1 MINKQKG
8 CLDLYG
14 MNAKKWQYINKVIDS
29 LMEKYNYN
37 YIRTPIFE
45 SSELFHRGIGDST
58 DVVTKETYD
67 FKDRGDR
74 NITLRPE
81 GTAGI
86 VRSYIENK
94 MYGDPNQPV
103 KLYYNGTM
111 YRYER
116 PQSGRDRE
124 FTQFGVEVL
133 GSDDPLVDAE
143 VISIPVML
151 LKMLG
156 LKGVKVKINSLGDK
170 ESRERYRE
178 ALIDY
183 FKPHINELC
192 EDCNERLLKNPL
204 RILDCKVDKDNVLL
218 KNAPKTVDYLNE
230 ESTKRFVAVQE
241 YLNELEIDYEIDYR
255 LVRGLDYY
263 NHIVFE
269 IEASVEGFGSNNVLA
284 GGGRYN
290 GLVDT
295 LDGPAT
301 SCVGFACGLGRII
314 QALDLEEVELPIDD
328 KLEVFVMYVSETE
341 KKYAASLVNYL
352 RSNGF
357 KTDTEYTGRGLKAQ
371 FKQADRL
378 KAKFLII
385 LNDEDLK
392 NDEVRIKDNKTKKE
406 ELVGIDYLLY
416 FLDEHLSDEDLGD
429 LEDYQQHPYCEDD
442 CDCDHDCDCDC
453 DDDCDCDEED
463 ECKCHHE
470 NHECCHGNC
479 HCKEED

>member
-1 MINKQKG
+1 MISKQKG

-14 MNAKKWQYINKVIDS
+14 TTAKKWQYVNKVIDS

-45 SSELFHRGIGDST
+45 ASELFHRGIGEST

-67 FKDRGDR
+67 FVDRGDR

-94 MYGDPNQPV
+94 MYGDANQPV
-103 KLYYNGTM
+103 KLFYNGTM

-133 GSDDPLVDAE
+133 GSDDPLIDAE

-151 LKMLG
+151 LQILG

-170 ESRERYRE
+170 ESRDNYRK

-183 FKPHINELC
+183 FKPHIKDLC
-192 EDCNERLLKNPL
+192 EDCNERLDKNPL
-204 RILDCKVDKDNVLL
+204 RILDCKVDKDNELL
-218 KNAPKTVDYLNE
+218 KNAPKTIDYLNE
-230 ESTKRFVAVQE
+230 ESKKRFESVQE
-241 YLNELEIDYEIDYR
+241 YLNELEIDYEVDSK

-263 NHIVFE
+263 NHTVFE

-290 GLVDT
+290 GLVNT
-295 LDGPAT
+295 LDGPETA
-301 SCVGFACGLGRII
+301 CIGFACGLGRII
-314 QALDLEEVELPIDD
+314 QALDLEEVKLPIIDD
-328 KLEVFVMYVSETE
+328 LEVFVMYVSDTE

-352 RSNGF
+352 RANGF
-357 KTDTEYTGRGLKAQ
+357 RVDTEYTGRGLKAQ

-378 KAKFLII
+378 NSKYLII

-392 NDEVRIKDNKTKKE
+392 NDEVKIKNNKTKEE
-406 ELVGIDYLLY
+406 ELVSVDYLLY
-416 FLDEHLSDEDLGD
+416 YLDEHLSDEDLD
-429 LEDYQQHPYCEDD
+429 DIEDECHCGHHHEEGHH
-442 CDCDHDCDCDC
+442 CCGHCHEE
-453 DDDCDCDEED
+453 EED
-463 ECKCHHE
+463 E
-470 NHECCHGNC
+470 
-479 HCKEED
+479 

>member
-1 MINKQKG
+1 MISKQKG

-14 MNAKKWQYINKVIDS
+14 TTAKKWQYVNKVIDS

-37 YIRTPIFE
+37 FIRTPIFE
-45 SSELFHRGIGDST
+45 ASELFHRGMGETT

-67 FKDRGDR
+67 FVDRGDR
-74 NITLRPE
+74 KISLRPE

-94 MYGDPNQPV
+94 MYGDPSQPIKV
-103 KLYYNGTM
+103 FYNGTM

-151 LKMLG
+151 LQILG
-156 LKGVKVKINSLGDK
+156 LKGVKVKINTLGDK
-170 ESRERYRE
+170 ESRDNYRN

-183 FKPHINELC
+183 FKPHIKELC

-204 RILDCKVDKDNVLL
+204 RILDCKVDKDNNIL
-218 KNAPKTVDYLNE
+218 KNAPKTIDYLNE
-230 ESTKRFVAVQE
+230 SSKKRFESVKE
-241 YLNELEIDYEIDYR
+241 YLDELEIEYEVDSKI
-255 LVRGLDYY
+255 VRGLDYY
-263 NHIVFE
+263 NHTVFE

-290 GLVDT
+290 GLVDS
-295 LDGPAT
+295 LDGPETA
-301 SCVGFACGLGRII
+301 CIGFACGLGRII
-314 QALDLEEVELPIDD
+314 QALDLENVKLPIIDD
-328 KLEVFVMYVSETE
+328 LEIFVMYVSDTE
-341 KKYAASLVNYL
+341 KKYAASLVHYL
-352 RSNGF
+352 RANGF
-357 KTDTEYTGRGLKAQ
+357 RVDTEYNGRGLKAQ

-378 KAKFLII
+378 NSRYLIL

-392 NDEVRIKDNKTKKE
+392 NDEIKIKNNKTKEE
-406 ELVGIDYLLY
+406 ELISVDYLLY
-416 FLDEHLSDEDLGD
+416 YLDEKLSDEDLD
-429 LEDYQQHPYCEDD
+429 FSDI
-442 CDCDHDCDCDC
+442 
-453 DDDCDCDEED
+453 EEHHCCGHHGEEH
-463 ECKCHHE
+463 ECCGNHENGYHCCHHE
-470 NHECCHGNC
+470 
-479 HCKEED
+479 EEE